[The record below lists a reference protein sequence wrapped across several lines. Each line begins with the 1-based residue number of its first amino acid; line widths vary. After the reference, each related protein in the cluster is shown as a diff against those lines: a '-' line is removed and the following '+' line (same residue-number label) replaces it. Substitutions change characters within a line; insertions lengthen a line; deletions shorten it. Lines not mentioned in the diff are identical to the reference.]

1 MHHVKLLFKRDAI
14 ESIYGHKQ
22 KKDLLG
28 FFASIF
34 LLVVIYGVFVYVF
47 SHFARLYIGTD
58 FGNASARYDR
68 LSEFLTLCFGGVF
81 ILNVIIGVKK
91 LYSIITNSKDT
102 NILIF
107 QPIET
112 GSIYMYKLLKVY
124 ISQLIS
130 SLFIITPISIVM
142 DIVSPLIGGI
152 GYYLLTL
159 LIIVLLPLITT
170 AIASLLALPSIAI
183 IKRIASKFLILLL
196 IYIGIVFVGF
206 VFYGAFLKLLSE
218 LVRSGNLKY
227 VFELSTIN
235 KINKVTSYAYPC
247 KFFSD
252 ILLNNN
258 ILLNVFVVFSI
269 SSLAV
274 LVSYFVVKKVYLKV
288 VQDQLE
294 GNSLVYRNNAKLK
307 MHSPMRTLL
316 KKEFIMVLRTPSYA
330 FQYFAMA
337 ITMPFMVYTCAFL
350 LESMLSTLT
359 IINCNYALAIF
370 VVSMFSI
377 LTNNFCT
384 TNISRDGKMF
394 ALLKTM
400 PVTVKKVVS
409 VKLLFCS
416 IVSFVSVLVSS
427 LVLYVTDFL
436 SFGYFIITFVIGFLF
451 SLVQIAYGTR
461 KDMKNPCFPN
471 NTQEEVIEGNSN
483 MSALIV
489 GGLITTIIAGGGS
502 VLLSVIIGMK
512 YNEKLAALLSIG
524 FVFLITIVTL
534 IIACI
539 YLFKGLE
546 KEYYSM
552 E

>member
-1 MHHVKLLFKRDAI
+1 MHHVKLLLKRDAI
-14 ESIYGHKQ
+14 ESIYGNKQ

-28 FFASIF
+28 FFSSVF
-34 LLVVIYGVFVYVF
+34 LLIVIYGVFVYVF
-47 SHFARLYIGTD
+47 SHFARLYIETD

-68 LSEFLTLCFGGVF
+68 LLEFLTLCFSGVF

-142 DIVSPLIGGI
+142 DIVSPLVGGI

-206 VFYGAFLKLLSE
+206 IFYGAFLKLLSE

-235 KINKVTSYAYPC
+235 KINKITSYAYPC

-307 MHSPMRTLL
+307 MHSPTMALL

-427 LVLYVTDFL
+427 LVLYVTGFL
-436 SFGYFIITFVIGFLF
+436 SLGYFIITFVIGFLF

-471 NTQEEVIEGNSN
+471 NNQEEIIEGNSN
-483 MSALIV
+483 MSTLIV